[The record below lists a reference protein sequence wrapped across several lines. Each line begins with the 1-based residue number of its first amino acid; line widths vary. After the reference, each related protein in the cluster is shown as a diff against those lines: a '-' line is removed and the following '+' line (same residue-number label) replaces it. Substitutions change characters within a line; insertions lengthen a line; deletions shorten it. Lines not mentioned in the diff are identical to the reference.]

1 MFLARSPKKAHSKER
16 RRIIPKAAQFLVI
29 SGLPT
34 IHSEQSVH
42 RHSPRLAAYC
52 DEKIE
57 NLWAPLQ
64 RMKKEFATTQ
74 SVGFHTRS
82 GLDMPSSC

>member
-34 IHSEQSVH
+34 IHPETMNS
-42 RHSPRLAAYC
+42 LT
-52 DEKIE
+52 IE
-57 NLWAPLQ
+57 
-64 RMKKEFATTQ
+64 
-74 SVGFHTRS
+74 
-82 GLDMPSSC
+82 